1 MNASNSV
8 DINGDK
14 IRRLRE
20 QKELTQLYLATVVG
34 VTTDTIS
41 RWENRRYPSI
51 RIENARKLAE
61 ALGVSLEELLDEPA
75 ETVPAPVEVA
85 PGQQGRDE
93 EVPEAAPGP
102 RGSWFHQKKMLIA
115 LAGAVAVACAA
126 AVFFLAG
133 VWHSGVRAI
142 RVLPP
147 HTAPNVPFPVLVYA
161 SGEAD
166 ADSTLL
172 IREELQGDCEAF
184 GPVAEGEPKAFGKT
198 PRWIGKLE
206 GGKATFLYLVQ
217 PGKKL
222 KSEDEIRFSGDT
234 IAREGQVKG
243 DAIGGVD
250 TIAIAPYHW
259 VDTDK
264 DYVITDAEILKAY
277 ESYSIPGENLVN
289 FTAIEELWLAG
300 RYGWNKKTMA
310 FVPASL
316 AEGKE

>member
-41 RWENRRYPSI
+41 RWENRRYPSVK
-51 RIENARKLAE
+51 IENAKKLAE
-61 ALGVSLEELLDEPA
+61 ALGVDLEELLDEPA
-75 ETVPAPVEVA
+75 ESAPAAIEVA
-85 PGQQGRDE
+85 PGEQVRAESGSEPTPAPRHAWLRRKTTRI
-93 EVPEAAPGP
+93 AA
-102 RGSWFHQKKMLIA
+102 A
-115 LAGAVAVACAA
+115 TAVAVISVAA
-126 AVFFLAG
+126 AFFLAG
-133 VWHSGVRAI
+133 SLRSGVRAT

-161 SGEAD
+161 TGKAD

-172 IREELQGDCEAF
+172 IREELRGECEAF
-184 GPVAEGEPKAFGKT
+184 GPVTEGEPKAFGKT

-206 GGKATFLYLVQ
+206 GGRAAFLYLVQ

-222 KSEDEIRFSGDT
+222 KPEDEIRFAGDT
-234 IAREGQVKG
+234 IAREGQDHG
-243 DAIGGVD
+243 DTIGGAD
-250 TIAIAPYHW
+250 SIAIAPYHW

-264 DYVITDAEILKAY
+264 NYVITDAEILKAY
-277 ESYSIPGENLVN
+277 ETYSIPGENLVN

-300 RYGWNKKTMA
+300 RYGWNKKTMT
-310 FVPASL
+310 FVPAAQ

>member
-41 RWENRRYPSI
+41 RWENRRYPSVK
-51 RIENARKLAE
+51 IENARKLAE
-61 ALGVSLEELLDEPA
+61 ALGVGLEELLDDPA
-75 ETVPAPVEVA
+75 ETVPAAIEVA
-85 PGQQGRDE
+85 PEEQARDGA
-93 EVPEAAPGP
+93 VVEAASEPT
-102 RGSWFHQKKMLIA
+102 GSWIHRKKKWIVLVGAM
-115 LAGAVAVACAA
+115 AVAGAA
-126 AVFFLAG
+126 AVILLAG
-133 VWHSGVRAI
+133 IYRTGVRAT

-147 HTAPNVPFPVLVYA
+147 HTAPNAPFPVLVYA

-166 ADSTLL
+166 ADSPLL
-172 IREELQGDCEAF
+172 IREELRGECEAF
-184 GPVAEGEPKAFGKT
+184 GPVAEGEPKGFGKN

-206 GGKATFLYLVQ
+206 GGKAAFLYLVQ

-243 DAIGGVD
+243 DPIGGADSIV
-250 TIAIAPYHW
+250 IAPYHW

-277 ESYSIPGENLVN
+277 ETYSIPGENLVN

-300 RYGWNKKTMA
+300 RYGWNKKTMT
-310 FVPASL
+310 FVPAVQ
-316 AEGKE
+316 AEGKD

>member
-41 RWENRRYPSI
+41 RWENRRYPSVK
-51 RIENARKLAE
+51 IENAKKLAE
-61 ALGVSLEELLDEPA
+61 ALGVGLEELLDEPA
-75 ETVPAPVEVA
+75 ETIPVANEIAPEEQTGDGAVA
-85 PGQQGRDE
+85 
-93 EVPEAAPGP
+93 EAASEL
-102 RGSWFHQKKMLIA
+102 RGSWFRRKKMRIA
-115 LAGAVAVACAA
+115 AAAALVVACAA
-126 AVFFLAG
+126 AIFSLAD
-133 VWHSGVRAI
+133 VWRAGVRAT

-172 IREELQGDCEAF
+172 IREELRGECEAF
-184 GPVAEGEPKAFGKT
+184 GPVAEGEPKGFGKN

-206 GGKATFLYLVQ
+206 GGKAAFLYLVQ

-243 DAIGGVD
+243 DAIGGADSIV
-250 TIAIAPYHW
+250 IAPYHW

-277 ESYSIPGENLVN
+277 ETYSIPGENLVN

-310 FVPASL
+310 FVPAVQ